1 MANEI
6 VEGQFSDAEE
16 DTIGFNNAKGEPF
29 NLNADM
35 SKLGITNEDLEKFD
49 DSYEINDDDYDF
61 DDDDEYDY
69 YDEDGQRSQI
79 DNSNSNKNAQGVS
92 NKITNYQP
100 KDKLSRRYSN
110 KINIEKYEGLS
121 IPHGAANVLN
131 ETNKRIDNQRIRNK
145 DKHDRATVEQVLDP
159 RTRMILFKMLN
170 HGFINLIDGCIS
182 TGKEANVY
190 WGESKTGIELAI
202 KIYKTSILHFKDRDK
217 YVTGEFRWRHGYCR
231 RNPRKMVQMW
241 AEKEFRNLTRLIKNG
256 VSAPNPIYLRGNV
269 LLMDFIGSN
278 RWPAPKLK
286 DAVLKSSKPR
296 KLYRECV
303 EMMWRIYNKSRLVH
317 ADLSEYNLLYFND
330 SIVVIDV
337 SQAVEHDH
345 PMALQFLMK
354 DCTNITEFF
363 RKNDVAVMSVKQL
376 FEFITDPTVTEENM
390 DDYLD
395 AVSESVLNDEE
406 FSDPTKI
413 VEVEVFKQAYI
424 PQNLTQVVDIERDID
439 LAKSGKQDLIYKT
452 LVGLKADL
460 QTAKIPKIL
469 EDKNMDEKS
478 NDDNISDSNEE
489 SDNSEECSDDDD
501 SCDDDDDN
509 NNKEFIRRKDET
521 PEEKKARKK
530 KIKEMQAEKRKVK
543 VKKHVKKRKERLA
556 KKK

>member
-1 MANEI
+1 MDTEI

-16 DTIGFNNAKGEPF
+16 DTIMLDNTNGKPF
-29 NLNADM
+29 NVTANI
-35 SKLGITNEDLEKFD
+35 SKLDITEEDLETFD
-49 DSYEINDDDYDF
+49 EADDINDDDWDV
-61 DDDDEYDY
+61 D
-69 YDEDGQRSQI
+69 YDEDGQKGQI
-79 DNSNSNKNAQGVS
+79 KNSNQSRNSQGVS
-92 NKITNYQP
+92 NKITSYQP
-100 KDKLSRRYSN
+100 IDKLLRRYAN
-110 KINIEKYEGLS
+110 KINVEKYEGLS
-121 IPHGAANVLN
+121 LPHGAANVLN
-131 ETNKRIDNQRIRNK
+131 ETNKKIDNQRIRNK

-159 RTRMILFKMLN
+159 RTRLILFKMLN

-190 WGESKTGIELAI
+190 WGQSKTGIELAI
-202 KIYKTSILHFKDRDK
+202 KIYKTSILQFKDRDK
-217 YVTGEFRWRHGYCR
+217 YVTGEFRFRHGYCR

-256 VSAPNPIYLRGNV
+256 ISAPNPIYLRGNV
-269 LLMDFIGSN
+269 LLMDFIGTD

-296 KLYRECV
+296 KLYRECI
-303 EMMWRIYNKSRLVH
+303 EMMWRMYNKSRLVH

-345 PMALQFLMK
+345 PMAFEFLRK
-354 DCTNITEFF
+354 DIANITEFF
-363 RKNDVAVMSVKQL
+363 RKSDVAVMTVQQL
-376 FEFITDPTVTEENM
+376 FEFITDLTVTEDNM

-395 AVSESVLNDEE
+395 AVAESVLNNQE
-406 FSDPTKI
+406 FIDPTKI
-413 VEVEVFKQAYI
+413 IEDEVFKQAYI
-424 PQNLTQVVDIERDID
+424 PQNLNQVVDIERDID
-439 LAKSGKQDLIYKT
+439 LAKSGKNDLIYKT
-452 LVGLKADL
+452 LVGLKSDL

-469 EDKNMDEKS
+469 EDKNKNEESS
-478 NDDNISDSNEE
+478 NDEIPDCNEE
-489 SDNSEECSDDDD
+489 SDNSEETSDDESSNDED
-501 SCDDDDDN
+501 ENDDN
-509 NNKEFIRRKDET
+509 ADANDEFKRRKDET

-530 KIKEMQAEKRKVK
+530 KVKDMQAEKRKVK